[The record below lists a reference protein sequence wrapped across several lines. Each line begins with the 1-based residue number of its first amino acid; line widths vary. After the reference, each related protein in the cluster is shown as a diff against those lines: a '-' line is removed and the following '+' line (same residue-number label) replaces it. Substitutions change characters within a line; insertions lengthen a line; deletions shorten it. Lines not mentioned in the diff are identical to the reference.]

1 MKVLLD
7 LNLDNLVFIDI
18 ETVRENE
25 TLDLNSSEFDAWK
38 YKNQRNFPNAT
49 DVELQELYTDKAAL
63 FAEFAKIVCIT
74 VGRIDGNK
82 LKMRS
87 YNDADEKVMLQK
99 FNDDLTK
106 VTDAQP
112 NTAFCAHAGI
122 GFDIPFIFKRMMVHQ
137 VSPNELLET
146 AFEKPW
152 DVANKIVDTKDA
164 WKGTAFTATSLM
176 VIAHALGIP
185 SPKDD
190 ISGADVG
197 VVYYSGEEGAV
208 ERITRYC
215 EKDVLTTANVVRRC
229 RFEPLLEADF
239 GVAPI
244 TELPLIQ
251 KLFDGGK
258 YGKAEKEEL
267 LKLLRGM
274 DEDTVQYAFSVLDS
288 AASTARG
295 KKTKITKAHIRT
307 LKTQLNDE

>member
-1 MKVLLD
+1 MKALLN
-7 LNLDNLVFIDI
+7 LKLDNLVFIDI

-25 TLDLNSSEFDAWK
+25 TLDLSSSEFDAWK
-38 YKNQRNFPNAT
+38 YQNQRNYPDAT
-49 DVELQELYTDKAAL
+49 DVELQELYIDKAAL
-63 FAEFAKIVCIT
+63 YAEFAKIVCIT

-87 YNDADEKVMLQK
+87 YNDTDEKVLLQK

-137 VSPNELLET
+137 VVPNELLET
-146 AFEKPW
+146 AFAKPW
-152 DVANKIVDTKDA
+152 ELAEQIIDTKDA
-164 WKGTAFTATSLM
+164 WKGTAFAATSLM

-197 VVYYSGEEGAV
+197 KVYYSGEEGAIA
-208 ERITRYC
+208 RITKYC

-229 RFEPLLEADF
+229 RFEPLLEAAN

-244 TELPLIQ
+244 TEIPLIQ

-267 LKLLRGM
+267 LGLLGAM
-274 DEDTVQYAFSVLDS
+274 DIEMRNSAFDVLTNLT
-288 AASTARG
+288 STARG
-295 KKTKITKAHIRT
+295 KKTKFTKAHVKT
-307 LKTQLNDE
+307 LKEELNE

>member
-1 MKVLLD
+1 MKALLD
-7 LNLDNLVFIDI
+7 LNLSNLVFIDI

-38 YKNQRNFPNAT
+38 YQNQRNFPDAT
-49 DVELQELYTDKAAL
+49 DVELQELYIDKAAL

-87 YNDADEKVMLQK
+87 YNDADEKVLLER
-99 FNDDLTK
+99 FNKDLTK

-112 NTAFCAHAGI
+112 KTAFCAHAGI

-152 DVANKIVDTKDA
+152 DVADKIVDTKDA
-164 WKGTAFTATSLM
+164 WKGTAFAASSLM
-176 VIAHALGIP
+176 VIAYALGIP

-197 VVYYSGEEGAV
+197 VVYYSGEDGAV

-229 RFEPLLEADF
+229 RFEPLLEADM
-239 GVAPI
+239 GEAPI
-244 TELPLIQ
+244 TEIPLIK
-251 KLFDGGK
+251 KLFDGGA
-258 YGKAEKEEL
+258 YGATQKKQLKAIL
-267 LKLLRGM
+267 ADLS
-274 DEDTVQYAFSVLDS
+274 DEQQADAFVVLEALVS
-288 AASTARG
+288 SARG
-295 KKTKITKAHIRT
+295 KKTKLTKTHLKT
-307 LKTQLNDE
+307 LKAELNE

>member
-1 MKVLLD
+1 MKALLD
-7 LNLDNLVFIDI
+7 LKLDNLVFIDI

-25 TLDLNSSEFDAWK
+25 TLDLSSSEFDAWK
-38 YKNQRNFPNAT
+38 YQNQRNFPDAT
-49 DVELQELYTDKAAL
+49 DVELQELYIDKAAL
-63 FAEFAKIVCIT
+63 YAEFAKIVCIT

-87 YNDADEKVMLQK
+87 YNDADEKVMLEK

-146 AFEKPW
+146 AFAKPW
-152 DVANKIVDTKDA
+152 ELAEQIIDTKDA
-164 WKGTAFTATSLM
+164 WKGTAFAATSLM
-176 VIAHALGIP
+176 FIAHALGIP

-258 YGKAEKEEL
+258 YGALEKAKLINILGKMSPEE
-267 LKLLRGM
+267 R
-274 DEDTVQYAFSVLDS
+274 DAAFVVLE
-288 AASTARG
+288 AGTSTARG
-295 KKTKITKAHIRT
+295 KKTKFTKAHIKT
-307 LKTQLNDE
+307 LKALFNE